1 MTSLTIDFDLLLKA
15 ETTEEFI
22 QLLQTEPLY
31 IHNPIQF
38 ASIFIP
44 MITDSELFK
53 KCEFLG
59 QASEDLDIW
68 YGIDIFCNEYLESP
82 LIVEAF
88 RKDKKLLMQFISIYF
103 KTGKQFDKYLKL
115 KEYQ

>member
-44 MITDSELFK
+44 MILILNSLK
-53 KCEFLG
+53 NVNFL
-59 QASEDLDIW
+59 D
-68 YGIDIFCNEYLESP
+68 
-82 LIVEAF
+82 
-88 RKDKKLLMQFISIYF
+88 KLLKI
-103 KTGKQFDKYLKL
+103 
-115 KEYQ
+115 